1 MPTIRYDDGPPI
13 IPTLYPPSILGHRF
27 SYREKVYL
35 ADPMGM
41 RWITNPTVY
50 NALFRDWN
58 GITALTDPPGSQPQD
73 AQAFLS
79 YLGSGTRDYQQ
90 FLHAPQ
96 RSPIPEGAAL
106 MKDPAAP
113 EVYLVEQ
120 GMKRHI
126 ASPDIMDR
134 YSFNW
139 NAIQLV
145 EAATLAAL
153 KTGPVFDATLSVD
166 LAASTPMYMLFFG
179 PYGSGRR
186 NTVNTAM

>member
-1 MPTIRYDDGPPI
+1 MPSIDYSSGQPI
-13 IPTLYPPSILGHRF
+13 LPASYPSSILGRRF
-27 SYREKVYL
+27 SYQGKVYL

-58 GITALTDPPGSQPQD
+58 GITALTNPPGSIPD
-73 AQAFLS
+73 LDGERLMA
-79 YLGSGTRDYQQ
+79 YLRSGTADYQL
-90 FLHAPQ
+90 FMYAPHG
-96 RSPIPEGAAL
+96 SPIPEGAAL

-126 ASPDIMDR
+126 VSPDIMDQ

-153 KTGPVFDATLSVD
+153 KTGPVLDAKISVD
-166 LAASTPMYMLFFG
+166 LTKSTPMYVTFG
-179 PYGSGRR
+179 PNRHDS
-186 NTVNTAM
+186 VNSVR

>member
-1 MPTIRYDDGPPI
+1 MPSIDYDSHLPI
-13 IPTLYPPSILGHRF
+13 VPALYPPSILGRRF
-27 SYREKVYL
+27 SYQGKVYL
-35 ADPMGM
+35 ADPIGM

-58 GITALTDPPGSQPQD
+58 GITALANPPGSSPPLG
-73 AQAFLS
+73 AEAFLS
-79 YLGSGTRDYQQ
+79 YLGSGTGDYHL
-90 FLHAPQ
+90 FMCTPQ
-96 RSPIPEGAAL
+96 GSQIPEEAAL

-126 ASPDIMDR
+126 VSPDIMDR

-153 KTGPVFDATLSVD
+153 KTGPVLDANISVD
-166 LAASTPMYMLFFG
+166 LTKSTPMYMMIFG
-179 PYGSGRR
+179 PSRR
-186 NTVNTAM
+186 DDHANSSK